1 MVQYKVIE
9 MIWLNYF
16 SLEDKVHRL
25 IRKYPVVG
33 RQSSAPFL
41 NSDTYFFLC
50 TIRIERKDDIP
61 LLRNRGENSSVY
73 VDGNF
78 LRAHEEEFLNAV
90 NASNYEIPVLFI
102 GDTDLPPSSRVLY
115 SLQNSC
121 KKIAAVNSDEE
132 SEKVRAVPLGL
143 ESQRYRS
150 AGQLRDFWNQP
161 DLRAKNRKIG
171 ILVAWNDNTNL
182 IARQSARFT
191 LRKSPQTF
199 EIKARVTARY
209 VHRLMRKSLFVAC
222 PPGNGLDT
230 HRFWEA
236 LYLGAIPI
244 VLKDAQSLS
253 YQPWPK
259 LVVDSWQ
266 DITVCS
272 KDDLISAYTM
282 QQDKLGQFRIDA
294 GIFLQTFFER

>member
-33 RQSSAPFL
+33 RLSSAPFL

-121 KKIAAVNSDEE
+121 KKIAAVNSDKE

-191 LRKSPQTF
+191 LRKSPLTF
-199 EIKARVTARY
+199 EIEARVTARY
-209 VHRLMRKSLFVAC
+209 VCCMPPRKWFRHTSL
-222 PPGNGLDT
+222 
-230 HRFWEA
+230 
-236 LYLGAIPI
+236 LGGA
-244 VLKDAQSLS
+244 VSWSNS
-253 YQPWPK
+253 YRAK
-259 LVVDSWQ
+259 GC
-266 DITVCS
+266 TVS
-272 KDDLISAYTM
+272 LISTLAKTSSGLLARYNC
-282 QQDKLGQFRIDA
+282 LF
-294 GIFLQTFFER
+294 